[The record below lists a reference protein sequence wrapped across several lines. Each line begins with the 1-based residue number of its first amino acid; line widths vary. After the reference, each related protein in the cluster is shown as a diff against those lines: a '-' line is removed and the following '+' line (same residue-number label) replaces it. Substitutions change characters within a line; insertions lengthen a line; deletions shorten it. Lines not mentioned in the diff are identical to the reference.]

1 MRRLRNFAYQAG
13 MVSPAP
19 MNWSSAPS
27 FARHLAMLALLIQA
41 VMPWAMASAAQRAPD
56 LVAHYC
62 STPGEAPGAVS
73 IGAELSKLLAEK
85 EGKKSQ
91 ADPPHDCGDCTLG
104 QPVPVPE
111 IALVRMPVMQPVAE
125 DAPLFEVRFV
135 ETARGPPLGARAPPG
150 PTDI

>member
-1 MRRLRNFAYQAG
+1 
-13 MVSPAP
+13 
-19 MNWSSAPS
+19 
-27 FARHLAMLALLIQA
+27 MLALLIQA

-62 STPGEAPGAVS
+62 STPGDAPGAAS

-91 ADPPHDCGDCTLG
+91 TDPPHDCGDCMLG

-111 IALVRMPVMQPVAE
+111 MAALRPPAMQPVSQ
-125 DAPLFEVRFV
+125 DVPFFEVRFV
-135 ETARGPPLGARAPPG
+135 ETARGPPLGARAPPQ